1 MNNVAKKKKNEITTN
16 VIDFSSPSMVGAGFE
31 NVNASELAIPFLKIA
46 SSQTPEV
53 KKGNTKHVEGLEEGM
68 IFNSVTKE
76 FYNGIMA
83 VPCFFRSRF
92 VEWEKLGEG
101 TGAPVKIY
109 TPEEV
114 PPLLRS
120 EHDGE
125 DHYMIDGQLSKTY
138 IVRTAEYFV
147 LRLNDDGSFERAEII
162 MQKTQ
167 YKKSRYWNTMMMNQK
182 TNRKDGTLVTLP
194 TFANV
199 YNMKA
204 IRESNNKNDWWGWNI
219 KLEKSVNG
227 YPNPR
232 NIVEEAQHFYK
243 LVVSGEIDP
252 SPEVINDSDTQG
264 IKNITPT
271 KEDAILGS

>member
-1 MNNVAKKKKNEITTN
+1 MNNVVKKKKSEISTN
-16 VIDFSSPSMVGAGFE
+16 VIDFTSSSMVGAGFE

-76 FYNGIMA
+76 FYNGIMT

-114 PPLLRS
+114 PPLTRS

-147 LRLNDDGSFERAEII
+147 LRLNDDGSFERAQII

-182 TNRKDGTLVTLP
+182 TNRKDGMLVTLP
-194 TFANV
+194 IFANV

-204 IRESNNKNDWWGWNI
+204 VRESNNKNDWWGWNI

-227 YPNPR
+227 YPNPQ
-232 NIVEEAQHFYK
+232 NIAEEAQLFYK
-243 LVVSGEIDP
+243 LIVSGEIDP
-252 SPEVINDSDTQG
+252 SPEVINESDTNVM
-264 IKNITPT
+264 KDITPT
-271 KEDAILGS
+271 KEDRVLGS

>member
-1 MNNVAKKKKNEITTN
+1 MNNVAKKKKSEISAN
-16 VIDFSSPSMVGAGFE
+16 VIDFTSPSMVGAGFE

-76 FYNGIMA
+76 FYNGIMT

-114 PPLLRS
+114 PPLTRS

-147 LRLNDDGSFERAEII
+147 LRLNDDGSFERAQII

-204 IRESNNKNDWWGWNI
+204 VREANKKNDWWGWNI

-227 YPNPR
+227 FPNPK

-252 SPEVINDSDTQG
+252 SPEVTNDSENSEM
-264 IKNITPT
+264 KNITPT

>member
-1 MNNVAKKKKNEITTN
+1 MNNVAKKKKSEVSAN
-16 VIDFSSPSMVGAGFE
+16 VIDFTSPSMVGAGFE

-76 FYNGIMA
+76 FYNGIMT

-109 TPEEV
+109 TPDDV
-114 PPLLRS
+114 PPLTRS

-125 DHYMIDGQLSKTY
+125 DHYMINGQLSKTY
-138 IVRTAEYFV
+138 VVRTAEYFV
-147 LRLNDDGSFERAEII
+147 LRLNDDGSFERAQII

-204 IRESNNKNDWWGWNI
+204 VREANKKNDWWGWNI

-227 YPNPR
+227 YPNPK

-252 SPEVINDSDTQG
+252 SPEVINESENSEM
-264 IKNITPT
+264 KNITPT